1 VTEKRD
7 KEEGAVL
14 TKVLEIRIRQPKC
27 GGKKIHRHISA
38 RYDGELDIGRD
49 RLFRILGDNGL
60 LVKKRKR
67 YVKTTYSRHG
77 FRKIKRLP
85 GGMRFTYRI

>member
-38 RYDGELDIGRD
+38 RYDWEIMGCWS
-49 RLFRILGDNGL
+49 
-60 LVKKRKR
+60 RKG
-67 YVKTTYSRHG
+67 SD
-77 FRKIKRLP
+77 
-85 GGMRFTYRI
+85 M